1 MTALRKK
8 SLLALA
14 TALGVGAL
22 MAPAVAAEKPD
33 CNWGRLTADAIA
45 GGFDQGDHSS
55 SQANPRV
62 GLANV
67 VGQGDMDAT
76 CTLIEG
82 LLGG

>member
-22 MAPAVAAEKPD
+22 MAPAVAAEAPD
-33 CNWGRLTADAIA
+33 CNWGLLTADAIA
-45 GGFDQGDHSS
+45 GGFDQGGHSS
-55 SQANPRV
+55 TQVNPRV

-67 VGQGDMDAT
+67 VNQGDMDAT
-76 CTLIEG
+76 CTLIKDA
-82 LLGG
+82 LGG